1 MKGDELKEL
10 IEECMKDSYE
20 DKNGKTHLCTWTM
33 VKRLR
38 NKAGDIYTI
47 VTDPVPEMCTD
58 RIVVVSSKILKDG
71 KIVSSGMASCNR
83 IEKDAVEIAETKAVG
98 RALSFFGML
107 VDSIAPKESMEHY
120 EKSMGVKGSYIFKP
134 APTSNDDPLDDPLPT
149 TSPEPLKH
157 LKSTKS
163 GGVVNIEGIKSKLS
177 SAENKKVLDELW
189 KKTYREDID
198 TLIKTSPVMYKEVY
212 NAYDVRRTQ
221 IKNKGVI

>member
-71 KIVSSGMASCNR
+71 KIISSGMASCNR

-120 EKSMGVKGSYIFKP
+120 EKAMGVSGLTQ
-134 APTSNDDPLDDPLPT
+134 PTSSSIDDLDDPLPT

-157 LKSTKS
+157 SKSTKT

-189 KKTYREDID
+189 KKTYRADID
-198 TLIKTSPVMYKEVY
+198 VLIKNSPVMYKEVY